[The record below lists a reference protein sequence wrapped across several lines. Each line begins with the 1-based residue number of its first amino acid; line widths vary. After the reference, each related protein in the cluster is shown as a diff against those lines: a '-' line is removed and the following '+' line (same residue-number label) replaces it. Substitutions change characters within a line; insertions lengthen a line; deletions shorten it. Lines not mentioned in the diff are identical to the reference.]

1 MAAGKLR
8 PQKRCPL
15 FLHKGMQI
23 SPNAEWTL
31 RTDPHGAHTHFIL
44 KHALG
49 VPPWCE
55 FPKEKQAQLMRPTR
69 TALMGAFIDGHF
81 PSKSLNTAQS
91 EFLLV
96 ISSLPRVFFSLID
109 RLWDLSRSFNCSR
122 PKQKDYTFQKLGKK
136 SQSFTFIST
145 LVSPVDKIQISQNN
159 IHQLNTTG
167 TDVFLFNQWLCTRNN
182 HQVLLTDIVV
192 QARIFCN
199 LDLQDRDISLR
210 VLGNNKRSLWLGWEH
225 GAV

>member
-55 FPKEKQAQLMRPTR
+55 FPKEKQAQRMRPTR
-69 TALMGAFIDGHF
+69 TALMFIDGYF

-96 ISSLPRVFFSLID
+96 ISSFPRVFFTLID
-109 RLWDLSRSFNCSR
+109 RLSQSFHCSR
-122 PKQKDYTFQKLGKK
+122 PKQKDYTFHKFKK
-136 SQSFTFIST
+136 KKVSLLPLFQLWFRQLTKFKFLKTIFIS
-145 LVSPVDKIQISQNN
+145 
-159 IHQLNTTG
+159 
-167 TDVFLFNQWLCTRNN
+167 
-182 HQVLLTDIVV
+182 
-192 QARIFCN
+192 
-199 LDLQDRDISLR
+199 
-210 VLGNNKRSLWLGWEH
+210 
-225 GAV
+225 